1 MNKDEIL
8 KHLEIEIITLIK
20 KGVSIISE
28 YLLDNWEELSAN
40 SSYKYNSRVEF
51 YYSEIESYLIILGRN
66 EDIFKKYNYIVNLYI
81 DKSLEKKILDN
92 YLKISDILESREY
105 IYDKY
110 LIFLN
115 KEDIVNIINLIVNN
129 WVDFLRNPVFLIQ

>member
-1 MNKDEIL
+1 M
-8 KHLEIEIITLIK
+8 
-20 KGVSIISE
+20 
-28 YLLDNWEELSAN
+28 
-40 SSYKYNSRVEF
+40 
-51 YYSEIESYLIILGRN
+51 GRN